1 MGLLIDKLF
10 GVLKSELFNC
20 WCLTS
25 LGFVVIFHTVVR
37 PSEVGWF
44 FFLPGARRRPSR
56 LRGVNTLMLYSLRG
70 QDGFSHFAAG
80 RGKSEREELG
90 GEFRFFNYSQK

>member
-1 MGLLIDKLF
+1 MLIDKLF
-10 GVLKSELFNC
+10 GVLKYELCNC

-25 LGFVVIFHTVVR
+25 LGFVAIFHTVVR

-44 FFLPGARRRPSR
+44 FFLPGARCRPSR

-70 QDGFSHFAAG
+70 QDGFNHFAAG
-80 RGKSEREELG
+80 RGKERGVRSWGSFGFSATPKSE
-90 GEFRFFNYSQK
+90 S